1 MINGQRRGTAL
12 IAKRC
17 IVSPDMERARTYF
30 NTILHPNL
38 QITFDRL
45 NLLSISPRMVPLPIS
60 FPCQS
65 HVRAGRGLTAP
76 TAPQAQ
82 CHSASGRFPNILLN
96 GYWASRG

>member
-45 NLLSISPRMVPLPIS
+45 NLLSISPCTVPLPTS

-76 TAPQAQ
+76 APPQPPAPFSLGALSK
-82 CHSASGRFPNILLN
+82 HLIE
-96 GYWASRG
+96 